1 MRLKKTLSTVGLTA
15 LALGCAT
22 GLASADTVKQ
32 LEDRIAKLESR
43 ASAQKGTI
51 STATGA
57 DLTFYGYARA
67 DAYKDMDYDLGSN
80 NIGFGALTGAS
91 PKNGKF
97 GAHAYQTRLGIRGS
111 FEDVKFNVEGDFYG
125 ANGAFRLRQAYGE
138 YAGFTIGQTWSNWNS
153 DANPSAMVD
162 FNGVPGGA
170 GYRAVQL
177 RYTVKPTD
185 KVALSFSI
193 EDESASY
200 KARPIL
206 TAAMRYT
213 EGTTNVKL
221 ALASRQIEN
230 LQGDDVSAWG
240 GSIGVNAAPWEGAAL
255 SGFLFM
261 GEGVSGLVNFS
272 NGVGQQA
279 GGGVVR
285 GSYDLDIN
293 GKTIGIK
300 GYGFSLNQVVAP
312 KFELGLSYGRYDYDN
327 FAGSVGSSTKNL
339 DAGIVSAKYKPTG
352 NTMFALEY
360 MKLNKKFF
368 NGDKISADRVLAVAQ
383 YSF

>member
-1 MRLKKTLSTVGLTA
+1 MRLNKALSTVGLTA

-43 ASAQKGTI
+43 ASAQKGSV

-80 NIGFGALTGAS
+80 NLGFGALTETS

-125 ANGAFRLRQAYGE
+125 ASGAFRLRQAYGE

-177 RYTVKPTD
+177 RYTVKATD
-185 KVALSFSI
+185 KVAFSFSI
-193 EDESASY
+193 EDDPAAY

-206 TAAMRYT
+206 TGAMRYT
-213 EGTTNVKL
+213 EGTTNAKL
-221 ALASRQIEN
+221 ALVSRKIEN
-230 LQGDDVSAWG
+230 LQGEDVSAWG
-240 GSIGVNAAPWEGAAL
+240 GSIGVNAAPWEGGAL
-255 SGFLFM
+255 SGFVFM
-261 GEGVSGLVNFS
+261 GEGVSGMVNFS
-272 NGVGQQA
+272 NGVGHQA
-279 GGGVVR
+279 GGATVR

-293 GKTIGIK
+293 GDTIGIK
-300 GYGFSLNQVVAP
+300 GYGFSLNQAVAP
-312 KFELGLSYGRYDYDN
+312 KVELGLSYGRYDYDN
-327 FAGSVGSSTKNL
+327 FAGSVGGSTKSL
-339 DAGIVSAKYKPTG
+339 DAGIISAKYKPTS
-352 NTMFALEY
+352 NTLFALEY

-368 NGDKISADRVLAVAQ
+368 NGNKVSADRVLAVAQ